1 MENKANQMK
10 NQFQSL
16 VEDAAFIGAIQG
28 LQSFV
33 FDNTADLDMAYDWIC
48 EMADISSFVA
58 DDKAWDLFYDTYE
71 TALAWLTQTMTIMNP
86 YVENLVS
93 MGYDRKDVETASTMF
108 KKKTFP
114 YTIHGRTYQTEEEY
128 NEAIHDFMN
137 GM

>member
-1 MENKANQMK
+1 MENKANKMK

-71 TALAWLTQTMTIMNP
+71 TALAW
-86 YVENLVS
+86 YVE
-93 MGYDRKDVETASTMF
+93 ST
-108 KKKTFP
+108 
-114 YTIHGRTYQTEEEY
+114 
-128 NEAIHDFMN
+128 
-137 GM
+137 